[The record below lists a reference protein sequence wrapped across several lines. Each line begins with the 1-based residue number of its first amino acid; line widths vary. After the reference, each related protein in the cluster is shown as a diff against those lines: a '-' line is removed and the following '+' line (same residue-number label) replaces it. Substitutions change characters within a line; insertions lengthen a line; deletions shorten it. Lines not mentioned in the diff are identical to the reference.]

1 MVVLLAALSTL
12 IWLVP
17 RAAAQERPA
26 DIDALVNAAME
37 ANVVP
42 GVAVAVVRG
51 GDVLQVRGYGTAG
64 DDRDVSPD
72 TPFLAASLSK
82 SFTATAVLQL
92 ADEGR
97 VELDAPVR
105 RYLPGF
111 TTADADRAG
120 RITVRHLLNHTSGM
134 ADTGFAERTLPQP
147 ESVRERVASLRT
159 ARLVS
164 DPGEEFHY
172 FNPNYAVLAGVVEV
186 VSEMPFAE
194 YLSTHVLDPLG
205 MSGTTSVVTTEQL
218 DERAPGRARGHVV
231 AFGTAF
237 GHDEPPGYLAGSG
250 GVVTSASDMANFLRM
265 QLGAGVFE
273 GKRLLS
279 TEAVTL
285 MHTPA
290 SGSDYAMG
298 WVARE
303 GEPDWLEHT
312 GVLTTAYAE
321 QVLVPATGVGVVVL
335 TNSNHALSG
344 MAGLAHR
351 IASTVQGGQPDD
363 GGPGLRVL
371 GYSLLAVTV
380 LAAGLRSWRLARIRR
395 WRPVNRRPRRRL
407 PQRRPWTLWTLWTLW
422 ALQALWALW
431 MLAPLAV
438 LVALPRLTT
447 AFSDRVFGYRQ
458 LFWAMPDVFVLLAV
472 AALTGVSLLVTRGV
486 ILLRMRRGSGS

>member
-1 MVVLLAALSTL
+1 MLLLVALVAL
-12 IWLVP
+12 AVPAP
-17 RAAAQERPA
+17 RAAAASPA
-26 DIDALVNAAME
+26 DWRAEVDALVEAAME
-37 ANVVP
+37 ANAVP

-51 GDVLQVRGYGTAG
+51 SDVLHVRGYGTAG
-64 DDRDVSPD
+64 GDRGVSPD

-111 TTADADRAG
+111 TTADADRSG
-120 RITVRHLLNHTSGM
+120 RITVRQLLNHTSGM

-147 ESVRERVASLRT
+147 DSVPERVASLRA

-172 FNPNYAVLAGVVEV
+172 FNPNYAVLARIVEV
-186 VSEMPFAE
+186 VSGRPFDE
-194 YLSTHVLDPLG
+194 YLSTRVLDPLG
-205 MSGTTSVVTTEQL
+205 MTATTSVVTTGQL
-218 DERAPGRARGHVV
+218 DERAPDRARGHVV
-231 AFGTAF
+231 AFGRAF
-237 GHDEPPGYLAGSG
+237 GHDEPAGYLAGSG
-250 GVVTSASDMANFLRM
+250 GVVTSASDMANLLRM
-265 QLGAGVFE
+265 QLDEGLFE
-273 GKRLLS
+273 GRRLLS
-279 TEAVTL
+279 AEAVAL
-285 MHTPA
+285 LHTPA

-351 IASTVQGGQPDD
+351 IASTVQGGQLQG
-363 GGPGLRVL
+363 GGPGLRVI

-395 WRPVNRRPRRRL
+395 WRPGNRRSRRRL
-407 PQRRPWTLWTLWTLW
+407 PRWTRWPLWSVWT
-422 ALQALWALW
+422 LW
-431 MLAPLAV
+431 MLAPVAV
-438 LVALPRLTT
+438 LAALPRLTT

-458 LFWAMPDVFVLLAV
+458 LFWAMPDVFVALAV
-472 AALTGVSLLVTRGV
+472 AALTGVSLLVARGV
-486 ILLRMRRGSGS
+486 VLLRMRRGSRS